1 MKTTGKD
8 RKELRFPRTVLEP
21 IRHVLDRQAAGVS
34 FVDLLSHLG
43 ASPEQF
49 DDPAFAIDGEQLYGL
64 FKWVSH
70 RTQGQI
76 SLKGWMSHFSA
87 TSAGLAGMAALS
99 ASNVRESLL
108 VAVRYLPLLI
118 PVMRADLIEVPP
130 RVRFCL
136 EMTTDMG
143 EMNSFLLEIVTAA
156 VHIISNDVM
165 SEEVPRAIHFTHGY
179 GEGTRAEAH
188 RRDLEGVFATRVVF
202 NSDFNGMEGRSDDMS
217 VMTRS
222 PNDAT
227 FSAVKRILEDELS
240 IVDATMSLATV
251 VHHELVKL
259 ANTGKYPSLE
269 EFADR
274 MNMSPRTLVRKLAK
288 EDTSFKGI
296 ANEVWLRLAKELLI
310 KTRFPIKKIAI
321 QTGFNTTNSFSRAF
335 KSLVGETPLV
345 WRSRHQG
352 GPTQGVLP

>member
-1 MKTTGKD
+1 MD
-8 RKELRFPRTVLEP
+8 RKALRFPRTVLEP
-21 IRHVLDRQAAGVS
+21 IRHVLDRQAEGVC
-34 FVDLLSHLG
+34 FDEVLSQLG
-43 ASPEQF
+43 ITPEQF
-49 DDPAFAIDGEQLYGL
+49 DDSAFTIDGQQLYEL
-64 FKWVSH
+64 FMWLRDS
-70 RTQGQI
+70 TQGQI
-76 SLKGWMSHFSA
+76 SLKGWLSHFSA

-108 VAVRYLPLLI
+108 VAVRDLPLLV
-118 PVMRADLIEVPP
+118 PVMRAELFEEPP
-130 RVRFCL
+130 QVRFCL

-143 EMNSFLLEIVTAA
+143 EMNRFLLEIVTAA

-165 SEEVPRAIHFTHGY
+165 SEEVPRIIHFTHGY
-179 GEGTRAEAH
+179 GDSTRAEAR
-188 RRDLEGVFATRVVF
+188 RRDLEDVFATRIVF
-202 NSDFNGMEGRSDDMS
+202 NSHFNGMEGRSDDMG

-240 IVDATMSLATV
+240 VGNASMSLATEV
-251 VHHELVKL
+251 RHELVKL
-259 ANTGKYPSLE
+259 ANTGTYPSLE

-288 EDTSFKGI
+288 EETSFKSI

-345 WRSRHQG
+345 WRSRNQG
-352 GPTQGVLP
+352 GPTQEVLS

>member
-1 MKTTGKD
+1 MD

-21 IRHVLDRQAAGVS
+21 IRHVLDRQAAGICFSDV
-34 FVDLLSHLG
+34 LRKLG
-43 ASPEQF
+43 VTPDQF
-49 DDPAFAIDGEQLYGL
+49 DDSAFTIDGQQLYEL
-64 FKWVSH
+64 FMWL
-70 RTQGQI
+70 RDGTQGQI
-76 SLKGWMSHFSA
+76 SLKGWISHFSA

-108 VAVRYLPLLI
+108 VAVRYLPLLV
-118 PVMRADLIEVPP
+118 PVMRANLFEEPP
-130 RVRFCL
+130 KVRFSL

-143 EMNSFLLEIVTAA
+143 EMNRFLLEIVTAA

-165 SEEVPRAIHFTHGY
+165 SQEVPRVIHFTHGY
-179 GEGTRAEAH
+179 GDSSRAEA
-188 RRDLEGVFATRVVF
+188 RRRELEEVFASPVVF
-202 NSDFNGMEGRSDDMS
+202 NSHFNGMEGRSDDMS
-217 VMTRS
+217 VMTHS

-240 IVDATMSLATV
+240 SGNATQSLATV

-288 EDTSFKGI
+288 EETSFKSI

-310 KTRFPIKKIAI
+310 KTRFPIKKIAL

-335 KSLVGETPLV
+335 KSLVGETPLE
-345 WRSRHQG
+345 WRSRHDG
-352 GPTQGVLP
+352 GRS